1 MAEDSRFFTSSTG
14 DVRSYSSANFAE
26 VLNRVLTTGYFD
38 GVTNELAVTASS
50 PADMNVNVATGEAFI
65 QGYYYK
71 NTASKVLAVTAA
83 DGSNPRI
90 DRVVLELDLVT
101 NRLINLKMLDGTPA
115 ASPVAPTLTQTA
127 TTYQITLAQ
136 VYVAAGAGTITT
148 ANITDERDTVTSPV
162 SGFNQAKANSLY
174 SGSIYHLTGTETGF
188 TTARAGGG
196 LSAICSD
203 GTYVYIVGGCG
214 AADNIKTVERFTPDL
229 ASASAGAWAAMTD
242 ITTARSD
249 TRAVYYNGNIYVIGG
264 KEDWNPI
271 VYSTKNEI
279 YSISGNSWSAG
290 TDLTTAR
297 YLAAI
302 CLVGDD
308 IYVMGGTTTGAAG
321 STKNE
326 KYDVSGNS
334 WSTLAVLPSTPSA
347 TTACTSCTD
356 GTNIFLCYYDGAVK
370 FYRYNVSGNSWTSLT
385 APSALVTFMEYYD
398 GYLYAMSDASTALR
412 RYNITLD
419 TWNNSLVSD
428 VGFTNNIG
436 NTASAVNPTV
446 FHSYR
451 FLNVKQS
458 ATNSVWFTTH
468 YPLVNAMTARALCGF
483 RANNDTTYYSLKN
496 VTTDLISPV
505 NGVVGCA
512 VGDKLA
518 LSIANKSAT
527 ATATITVYG

>member
-1 MAEDSRFFTSSTG
+1 
-14 DVRSYSSANFAE
+14 
-26 VLNRVLTTGYFD
+26 LTTGYFA
-38 GVTNELAVTASS
+38 GSGGELAVTASS
-50 PADMNVNVATGEAFI
+50 PADMNINVATGEAWI

-115 ASPVAPTLTQTA
+115 ASPVAPTLTQSG

-136 VYVAAGAGTITT
+136 VYVAAGATSLATGT
-148 ANITDERDTVTSPV
+148 ITDERDTVTAPV
-162 SGFNQAKANSLY
+162 SGANQAKANSLY
-174 SGSIYHLTGTETGF
+174 SGTIYKLTGTDAGY
-188 TTARAGGG
+188 TTARTNGG

-203 GTYVYIVGGCG
+203 GTYIYIIGGSVSV
-214 AADNIKTVERFTPDL
+214 DNIKTVERFTPNL
-229 ASASAGAWAAMTD
+229 ASASAGSWSAMTN

-249 TRAVYYNGNIYVIGG
+249 TRAVYYDGNIYVIGG

-271 VYSTKNEI
+271 IYSTKNEI

-297 YLAAI
+297 YNAAI

-334 WSTLAVLPSTPSA
+334 WSTLADLPSTPTA
-347 TTACTSCTD
+347 TTVCTSCTD
-356 GTNIFLCYYDGAVK
+356 GTNIYLCYTDGTVRL
-370 FYRYNVSGNSWTSLT
+370 YRYNVSGDSWTALT
-385 APSALVTFMEYYD
+385 APSAVVSFMEYYD
-398 GYLYAMSDASTALR
+398 GYLYAMSDNSTILR

-419 TWNNSLVSD
+419 TWNNSLVAD
-428 VGFTNNIG
+428 VGFKNETG
-436 NTASAVNPTV
+436 STGSAVTPTV
-446 FHSYR
+446 FHNYR
-451 FLNVKQS
+451 FFNAKAS

-468 YPLVNAMTARALCGF
+468 YPLVNAMTERALCGF
-483 RANNDTTYYSLKN
+483 RTNNDTTYYSLKN